1 MKTSWDIYFIH
12 GYEPQSKL
20 WRRFAASFW
29 VLYPSLRGIVQLSNS
44 ATRCYRNWSFTNK
57 LNRISFLSAYV
68 FIFIIIAAG
77 IACADIY
84 KYTDEEG
91 VLHLTNVPSDP
102 NAKYVMILKEKRI
115 LFQPN
120 IDINKYDSIIS
131 RAADKFK
138 LDSALIKAI
147 IKAESNFN
155 HKAVSPVGAQ
165 GLMQL
170 MPSTA
175 SALRVDD
182 SFHPEKNIEGGA
194 RYLRYLLNTYKG
206 DLNLALAAYNAGE
219 KAVAKYNYNIPPYRE
234 TQNYVRR
241 VLSFYR
247 SYSN

>member
-1 MKTSWDIYFIH
+1 MRINSDIF
-12 GYEPQSKL
+12 PVK
-20 WRRFAASFW
+20 
-29 VLYPSLRGIVQLSNS
+29 LSNALLLLT
-44 ATRCYRNWSFTNK
+44 AT
-57 LNRISFLSAYV
+57 AV
-68 FIFIIIAAG
+68 IFIITAAG
-77 IACADIY
+77 TACADIY
-84 KYTDEEG
+84 KHVDNEG

-102 NAKYVMILKEKRI
+102 NVKYVMIMREKRI

-120 IDINKYDSIIS
+120 IDVTKYDSMIS
-131 RAADKFK
+131 RAADKFN
-138 LDSALIKAI
+138 LDSALIKAV

-155 HKAVSPVGAQ
+155 HRAVSPVGAQ

-170 MPSTA
+170 MPKTA
-175 SALRVDD
+175 SSLSVDD

-194 RYLRYLLNTYKG
+194 RYLSYLIKTYKG

-241 VLSFYR
+241 VMNFYR

>member
-1 MKTSWDIYFIH
+1 MRTNSDIFLIKS
-12 GYEPQSKL
+12 G
-20 WRRFAASFW
+20 
-29 VLYPSLRGIVQLSNS
+29 
-44 ATRCYRNWSFTNK
+44 
-57 LNRISFLSAYV
+57 RILSFLALTAFL
-68 FIFIIIAAG
+68 FIFTVISGSPAF
-77 IACADIY
+77 ADIY
-84 KYTDEEG
+84 KHVDNEG

-102 NAKYVMILKEKRI
+102 NVKYVMIMREKRI

-120 IDINKYDSIIS
+120 IDVKKYDTIIS

-155 HKAVSPVGAQ
+155 YKAVSPVGAQ

-170 MPSTA
+170 MPKTA
-175 SALRVDD
+175 SALSVDD

-194 RYLRYLLNTYKG
+194 RYLRYLLNVYKG

-219 KAVAKYNYNIPPYRE
+219 KAVAKYHYTIPPYRE
-234 TQNYVRR
+234 TQNYVKR

-247 SYSN
+247 SYSD